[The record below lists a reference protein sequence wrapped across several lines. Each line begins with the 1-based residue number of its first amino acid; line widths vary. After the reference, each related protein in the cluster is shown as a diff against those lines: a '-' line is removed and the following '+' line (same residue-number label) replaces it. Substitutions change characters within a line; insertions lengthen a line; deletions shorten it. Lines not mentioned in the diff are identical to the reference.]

1 MTTTTT
7 TYTAPVPPGS
17 APDRR
22 AGAPATP
29 GRGEDAGMEQTLT
42 GDQDTAYRG
51 ATAPAAPY
59 AAEAVPAAT
68 PAAPA
73 LTDTAPPAPRKG
85 GRGVP
90 AGVGTPVSTAPAD
103 PGAAPADVASPQAT
117 AATLGARLVGWL
129 LPLVAGVGMPVV
141 GVIGF
146 AASYTTLKQFAL
158 HHGFSHGFAPFFPIG
173 IDVSIV
179 ALLALD
185 LFMVRRGTPWPV
197 VRYAAHFMT
206 LVTVVLNA
214 TEGIGAETS
223 GAGQAEAAGGVWDSL
238 WANPLWALSHAV
250 MPGLFVLGIEGARK
264 ILMHAA
270 RIKQGTATD
279 RVPLHRWVLSPIAT
293 ARLYRRMRLAAV
305 RSYPEMVRREQDLA
319 GYVVHLTQRHGG
331 DLKKA
336 SEIERLPITMAPRGY
351 TVEEALALPER
362 WQAEEEERERQKA
375 ERERQKKAAD
385 AERARQDKER
395 QRQEAEDDRREAERL
410 REAATAARIAE
421 ITDRG
426 RVAEAEHR
434 TDARVGSA
442 AAEATATTAEAE
454 VQAALRK
461 TAAERAAKAEQ
472 TAVESETAA
481 AARKRAAEL
490 ADEAAAL
497 ELKAARDRDEATRL
511 ADQAERRAQETERR
525 TADRI
530 TREHQLAQTER
541 ATAEATLAAARAREE
556 TARIEAAAE
565 AADDYLKLSQRQR
578 HARRVARMLL
588 VEYPAGTP
596 ADQID
601 PERVPLAR
609 IQDRLGA
616 ARTTAGELR
625 QEAMQLLRDGYAH
638 QAAADAVY
646 EPVH

>member
-1 MTTTTT
+1 MN
-7 TYTAPVPPGS
+7 
-17 APDRR
+17 
-22 AGAPATP
+22 
-29 GRGEDAGMEQTLT
+29 EMLM
-42 GDQDTAYRG
+42 GDQTTATGG

-59 AAEAVPAAT
+59 AAVAIPAAT
-68 PAAPA
+68 PAAP
-73 LTDTAPPAPRKG
+73 TATNTVPPAPRKG

-90 AGVGTPVSTAPAD
+90 GEGGTPLATAPAD
-103 PGAAPADVASPQAT
+103 HEAAGADVAGPPAT

-158 HHGFSHGFAPFFPIG
+158 GHGFSAGFAPWFPIG

-185 LFMVRRGTPWPV
+185 LFMVRRGTPWPLL
-197 VRYAAHFMT
+197 RYAAHVMT

-214 TEGIGAETS
+214 TEGIGGE
-223 GAGQAEAAGGVWDSL
+223 GAAGGRTEAAGGLWDSL
-238 WANPLWALSHAV
+238 WADPLWALSHAV

-270 RIKQGTATD
+270 RIKEGTATD

-293 ARLYRRMRLAAV
+293 PRLYRRMRLAAV

-362 WQAEEEERERQKA
+362 WQAEEEERARQKA
-375 ERERQKKAAD
+375 ERERKKERED

-395 QRQEAEDDRREAERL
+395 QRQEAEDDRREAERQ

-426 RVAEAEHR
+426 KVAEAEHR
-434 TDARVGSA
+434 TDARIGSA
-442 AAEATATTAEAE
+442 AAEATAVTAEAE
-454 VQAALRK
+454 VAARLRK
-461 TAAERAAKAEQ
+461 TAAERAEQAERS
-472 TAVESETAA
+472 AVESERAA

-490 ADEAAAL
+490 EDEAVAL

-511 ADQAERRAQETERR
+511 ADQAERRAQDTERR

-530 TREHQLAQTER
+530 TREHQLAQTEK
-541 ATAEATLAAARAREE
+541 ATAEATLAAARARAEA
-556 TARIEAAAE
+556 ARIEAATE
-565 AADDYLKLSQRQR
+565 AAEDYLKLSQRQR
-578 HARRVARMLL
+578 HARRTARMLL
-588 VEYPAGTP
+588 AAHPAGTP

-601 PERVPLAR
+601 PERIPLAQ
-609 IQDRLGA
+609 IQERLGA

-625 QEAMQLLRDGYAH
+625 QEAMQLLHDGYAD
-638 QAAADAVY
+638 QAAADAAY
-646 EPVH
+646 EPQQH